1 MRNCV
6 ENRGIVV
13 PSYANLRLYG
23 CGYELSV
30 TLHITSAMLPYLR
43 DIMKIEDRGYRLEGF
58 GHNGKFYATVVKFS
72 NYNDFDQQL
81 IFTRCRM
88 MLKALKISLRD
99 AKIRQLQ
106 MEMEEIKNDVIQ

>member
-30 TLHITSAMLPYLR
+30 TLRMTSAMLPYLR
-43 DIMKIEDRGYRLEGF
+43 DITGIKDRGYRLEGF
-58 GHNGKFYATVVKFS
+58 GNNGKFYATVVKFF
-72 NYNDFDQQL
+72 NYNDFDQQVL
-81 IFTRCRM
+81 FARCRM
-88 MLKALKISLRD
+88 MLKSLKLSLRD
-99 AKIRQLQ
+99 AKIRQLR
-106 MEMEEIKNDVIQ
+106 MEMEEIKNDII

>member
-23 CGYELSV
+23 CGFELSV

-43 DIMKIEDRGYRLEGF
+43 DVMGIESNGYKLEGF
-58 GHNGKFYATVVKFS
+58 GHNGKYYATVVKFS
-72 NYNDFDQQL
+72 DWKDFDQQR
-81 IFTRCRM
+81 IFARCRL
-88 MLKALKISLRD
+88 MLKALKVSLRD
-99 AKIRQLQ
+99 AKIRQLS
-106 MEMEEIKNDVIQ
+106 MEMEEIKNEII

>member
-23 CGYELSV
+23 CGFELSV

-43 DIMKIEDRGYRLEGF
+43 DVMGIEANGKLFFVIRKRLEV
-58 GHNGKFYATVVKFS
+58 YATTS
-72 NYNDFDQQL
+72 LNFDV
-81 IFTRCRM
+81 FCSF
-88 MLKALKISLRD
+88 MLSSTPSCDGFLR
-99 AKIRQLQ
+99 RS
-106 MEMEEIKNDVIQ
+106 